1 MEDASQSTPN
11 INGRKRPPEREQAG
25 SGKGQ
30 GMEKKP
36 RVNPLT
42 ANQP

>member
-1 MEDASQSTPN
+1 MEDASQSTPS
-11 INGRKRPPEREQAG
+11 INERKRPPEREQAG
-25 SGKGQ
+25 NGKGQ

>member
-1 MEDASQSTPN
+1 MEVASQSTPS
-11 INGRKRPPEREQAG
+11 INERKRPPEREQAG
-25 SGKGQ
+25 NGKGQ